1 MSSGRAV
8 LRAAQRA
15 MRHSAQ
21 RANLGRLGGALGRG
35 LGAASAIARERVGLR
50 NQPRMLTH
58 TVSFRCNARCVMC
71 DSWKIRGP
79 REMGLEQIERVY
91 RGLPRMD
98 CVRLT
103 GGEPFLRAD
112 LLEIAELAQ
121 RWLRP
126 LVLHVTT
133 NGFLTERIVE
143 FCEERP
149 RDLPLHVLV
158 SIDGLAETHD
168 RVRGRE
174 RSFERALATLEA
186 LAPRRRELGLEL
198 AVNQTVTDEQAARE
212 YAPLRARLAR
222 LGVRVQ
228 LVLAYAES
236 ATYSVERERELA
248 PRRAQDYASFTPLP
262 RELLESLLAQALEDV
277 EQMPPIERAAKRY
290 YLRGLRNRALAGRA
304 QPSPPCVALNSHL
317 RLFPNGDVP
326 TCQFNGKVVGN
337 LLQQSFDELWY
348 GAAASEQRAWV
359 RRCAGCWAE
368 CEVLPSAVY
377 TADLLRALR

>member
-1 MSSGRAV
+1 MTVERTARNAALRAPSPARRWARTLAHGAGALRAV
-8 LRAAQRA
+8 
-15 MRHSAQ
+15 
-21 RANLGRLGGALGRG
+21 
-35 LGAASAIARERVGLR
+35 ARERAGLR
-50 NQPRMLTH
+50 CEPRMLTH

-71 DSWKIRGP
+71 DSWRIRGP
-79 REMGLEQIERVY
+79 AELTLEQIEGVY
-91 RGLPRMD
+91 RGLPQLD

-112 LLEIAELAQ
+112 LPAIAGLAH
-121 RWLRP
+121 RLLRP

-133 NGFLTERIVE
+133 NGFLTQRIRE
-143 FCEERP
+143 FCEQRP
-149 RDLPLHVLV
+149 RELPLHLLV

-174 RSFERALATLEA
+174 RSFARALATLEE

-212 YAPLRARLAR
+212 YAPLRAALAR

-248 PRRAQDYASFTPLP
+248 PERAEEYASFTPLP
-262 RELLESLLAQALEDV
+262 RELLESLLEEALADV
-277 EQMPPIERAAKRY
+277 ERMPPLERAAKRY

-326 TCQFNGKVVGN
+326 TCQFNGKIVGN
-337 LLQQSFDELWY
+337 LLRQSFAEVWY
-348 GAAASEQRAWV
+348 GAAARAQRAWV

-368 CEVLPSAVY
+368 CEVLPSATY

>member
-1 MSSGRAV
+1 MYPIDAV
-8 LRAAQRA
+8 LA
-15 MRHSAQ
+15 
-21 RANLGRLGGALGRG
+21 
-35 LGAASAIARERVGLR
+35 V
-50 NQPRMLTH
+50 TY
-58 TVSFRCNARCVMC
+58 RCNARCVMC
-71 DSWKIRGP
+71 DSWRIRGP
-79 REMGLEQIERVY
+79 RELTLAQIERVY
-91 RGLPRMD
+91 RGLPRLD

-103 GGEPFLRAD
+103 GGEPFLRED
-112 LLEIAELAQ
+112 LLEIARLAHAH
-121 RWLRP
+121 LRP

-133 NGFLTERIVE
+133 NGFLTQRIRE

-149 RDLPLHVLV
+149 RELPLHVLV
-158 SIDGLAETHD
+158 SIDGLQETHD

-174 RSFERALATLEA
+174 RSFERALATLEE
-186 LAPRRRELGLEL
+186 LAPRRAELGLEL

-212 YAPLRARLAR
+212 YAPLRERLAR

-248 PRRAQDYASFTPLP
+248 PQRAEQYASFTPLP
-262 RELLESLLAQALEDV
+262 RELLEALLAEALADV
-277 EQMPPIERAAKRY
+277 ERMPPIERAAKRY
-290 YLRGLRNRALAGRA
+290 YLRGLRNRALGGRA
-304 QPSPPCVALNSHL
+304 EPSPPCVALNSHL

-337 LLQQSFDELWY
+337 LSRQSFEEVWY
-348 GAAASEQRAWV
+348 GAAANAQRAWV

>member
-1 MSSGRAV
+1 MKAA
-8 LRAAQRA
+8 RAARG
-15 MRHSAQ
+15 SAQ
-21 RANLGRLGGALGRG
+21 RGSASARRLGQTLGRG
-35 LGAASAIARERVGLR
+35 LGAVHAVARERAGLR
-50 NQPRMLTH
+50 CPPRMLTH

-71 DSWKIRGP
+71 DSWRIRGP
-79 REMGLEQIERVY
+79 RELTLAQIERVY
-91 RGLPRMD
+91 RGLPRLD

-103 GGEPFLRAD
+103 GGEPFLRED
-112 LLEIAELAQ
+112 LLEIARLAHAH
-121 RWLRP
+121 LRP

-133 NGFLTERIVE
+133 NGFLTQRIRE

-149 RDLPLHVLV
+149 RELPLHVLV
-158 SIDGLAETHD
+158 SIDGLQETHD

-174 RSFERALATLEA
+174 RSFERALATLEE
-186 LAPRRRELGLEL
+186 LAPRRAELGLEL

-212 YAPLRARLAR
+212 YAPLRERLAR

-248 PRRAQDYASFTPLP
+248 PQRAEQYASFTPLP
-262 RELLESLLAQALEDV
+262 RELLEALLAEALADV
-277 EQMPPIERAAKRY
+277 ERMPPIERAAKRY
-290 YLRGLRNRALAGRA
+290 YLRGLRNRALGGRA
-304 QPSPPCVALNSHL
+304 EPSPPCVALNSHL

-337 LLQQSFDELWY
+337 LSRQSFEEVWY
-348 GAAASEQRAWV
+348 GAAANAQRAWV